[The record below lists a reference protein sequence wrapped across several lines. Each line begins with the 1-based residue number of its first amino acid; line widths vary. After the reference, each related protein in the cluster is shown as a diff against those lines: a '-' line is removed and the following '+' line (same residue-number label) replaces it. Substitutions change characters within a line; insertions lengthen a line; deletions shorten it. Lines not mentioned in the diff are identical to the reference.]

1 MTEPIEPSI
10 FPVII
15 LIGRPA
21 AGKSE
26 IIDYLKKLPE
36 SERRAR
42 LHIAPFEEID
52 DFPWVW
58 QLFED
63 DDVREKLGRER
74 QNTTRDYYFND
85 PFLWN
90 FLIGKIN
97 LDFAKKL
104 AGEPEYLNKHTAIIE
119 FARGGEN
126 GFTEAFSCLSNEIL
140 NHAVIMYI
148 DVPFAESVRRNRRRA
163 RPGMESSI
171 LYHSLSDEKMERLY
185 RSNDWARLSG
195 DQPEGIIKIKGHEV
209 PFAVFENEPEKTDD
223 PAKLG
228 PALVQVLDKLW
239 RAMGHRG

>member
-1 MTEPIEPSI
+1 
-10 FPVII
+10 
-15 LIGRPA
+15 
-21 AGKSE
+21 
-26 IIDYLKKLPE
+26 
-36 SERRAR
+36 
-42 LHIAPFEEID
+42 
-52 DFPWVW
+52 
-58 QLFED
+58 
-63 DDVREKLGRER
+63 LGRER

-104 AGEPEYLNKHTAIIE
+104 AGDPEYLNKHTVIIE

-126 GFTEAFSCLSNEIL
+126 GFTEAFSHLSNEIL

-195 DQPEGIIKIKGHEV
+195 DQPEGIINIKGHEV